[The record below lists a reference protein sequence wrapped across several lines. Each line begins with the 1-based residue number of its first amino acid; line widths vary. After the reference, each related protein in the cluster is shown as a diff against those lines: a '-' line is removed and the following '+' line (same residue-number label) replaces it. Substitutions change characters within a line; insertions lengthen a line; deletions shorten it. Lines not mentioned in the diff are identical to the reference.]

1 MKFRSLVLLLSCIV
15 ALAYSGLSFLYT
27 REVLSSLIIL
37 GITFIIAFL
46 VFYYI
51 MERFVYSKIKLIY
64 KLIHHLKLGKDLKE
78 ALGEHVSDDP
88 INDVQLEVK
97 QWALDKTAE
106 IESLKS
112 QEKYRREFLSNISH
126 EFKTPLF
133 SAQGYL
139 DALQDGLI
147 DEDPELARS
156 FLNKAVNNL
165 ERLGFLIKDLDV
177 ISKLERGE
185 VPMQFSRFDIAD
197 LIAEIIDAL
206 ELKAAKH
213 EIRLV
218 FKEKYRLHMHV
229 YADREKIAQV
239 LMNLIGNSIK
249 YGKRNGTTDIR
260 IFELHNQALI
270 EITDD
275 GEGIEENNLPRIFER
290 FFRTEQSRSRQI
302 GGSGLGLSIVKHIL
316 EAHQQTITVRS
327 TVGMGTTFA
336 FTLKRK

>member
-1 MKFRSLVLLLSCIV
+1 MKFRSLVLLLSSLVSVAFAGLTAFLSQESTLVLIV
-15 ALAYSGLSFLYT
+15 LF
-27 REVLSSLIIL
+27 V
-37 GITFIIAFL
+37 TFVISFL

-78 ALGEHVSDDP
+78 ALGEHVSEDP

-106 IESLKS
+106 IEGLKS

-139 DALQDGLI
+139 DALQEGLL
-147 DEDPELARS
+147 DEDPQMAKN

-185 VPMQFSRFDIAD
+185 VPMQFSRFDISA

-206 ELKAAKH
+206 EIKAARH
-213 EIRLV
+213 EIRLI
-218 FKEKYRLHMHV
+218 FKEKYRIGMHV

-249 YGKRNGTTDIR
+249 YGKRNGSTNIR
-260 IFELHNQALI
+260 MFELHNQVLI

-275 GEGIEENNLPRIFER
+275 GEGIEEQNLPRIFER
-290 FFRTEQSRSRQI
+290 FFRTERSRSREI

-316 EAHQQTITVRS
+316 EAHEQTISVRS

-336 FTLKRK
+336 FTLQRK